1 MARWGGGATTI
12 RCLPNVTMLT
22 GHVIIRLC
30 TSRNKKGSVCNKPSL
45 NRKLCLCTITAIMV
59 GHVEPE
65 RSSCFYVE
73 VNLEKYKLF

>member
-59 GHVEPE
+59 GIMLSQKEAAV
-65 RSSCFYVE
+65 FM
-73 VNLEKYKLF
+73 